1 MKPALSLVLDA
12 ILMLC
17 KLGRHNY
24 QHKGYSMPFGQTENI
39 NQLWAGVLV
48 EELLRQHVIQFYI
61 SPGSRSTPLTI
72 AVARNPGAKSH
83 ICYDERQAAFMAL
96 GYARATNKP
105 AVLICTSGTAA
116 ANYYPA
122 VIEAASEQLPLIVL
136 SADRPPELRATGANQ
151 TIDQQH
157 LFGGYPVFFMDLP
170 APDVNVPLRYLL
182 STVDQ
187 AVFNTLGPRA
197 GVAHLN
203 CMFREPLAPKKQQ
216 IPDGYLQEIY
226 DWSLSDE
233 PFTRIVSG
241 QPAPRSNQFK
251 DLQQNI
257 RNKRVGMLI
266 VGRLKNEEERIAVRE
281 IAGKLKCP
289 VFADISS
296 GLRLDSTLQN
306 LIPHF
311 DLLLLSNKL
320 KNKFAGMTVL
330 HLGGKYVSKRLMQ
343 FLEKHD
349 GRQIQIHDNRQRLD
363 PGLSMD
369 IRVECSLPDFNS
381 ILGSHDDNH
390 PVLDFIKQADND
402 VAQLIKTFSEEE
414 KELNELAITRSLSDL
429 LSADTGLFL
438 SSSMPVR
445 DMDMYGLPGSKDI
458 VHIAAN
464 RGASGIDGVISSS
477 LGYSHGLQKA
487 VTLLIGDIAFLH
499 DLSALQ
505 FINAHVQPLTIVLVN
520 NGGGGI
526 FSFLPVSEYSEV
538 FETFFATP
546 HKWTFADTAR
556 QFNLAYFQPQSITDF
571 EHDYRQVQTGG
582 KPALIE
588 LITDRQ
594 ANTRSQRALQK
605 SIKSFLDKQ

>member
-1 MKPALSLVLDA
+1 
-12 ILMLC
+12 
-17 KLGRHNY
+17 
-24 QHKGYSMPFGQTENI
+24 MPFGQTENI

>member
-1 MKPALSLVLDA
+1 
-12 ILMLC
+12 
-17 KLGRHNY
+17 
-24 QHKGYSMPFGQTENI
+24 MPFGQAENI
-39 NQLWAGVLV
+39 NQLWAGALV
-48 EELLRQHVIQFYI
+48 EELLRHHVIQFYI

-72 AVARNPGAKSH
+72 AVARNPGTKAH

-96 GYARATNKP
+96 GYARATHQP

-157 LFGGYPVFFMDLP
+157 LFGSYPVFFMDMP
-170 APDVNVPLRYLL
+170 APDGNVPLRYLL

-187 AVFNTLGPRA
+187 AVFNTRGPKA

-203 CMFREPLAPKKQQ
+203 CMFREPLAPKKQP
-216 IPDGYLQEIY
+216 IPEGYLQDIY
-226 DWSLSDE
+226 DWSQSDE
-233 PFTRIVSG
+233 PFTRIIAA
-241 QPAPRSNQFK
+241 QPAPVSNPLK
-251 DLQQNI
+251 DLQRMI
-257 RNKRVGMLI
+257 YNKRVGMLV

-281 IAGKLKCP
+281 IANKLKCP

-296 GLRLDSTLQN
+296 GLRLDSTVQN
-306 LIPHF
+306 CIPHF
-311 DLLLLSNKL
+311 DLLLLSNNL
-320 KNKFAGMTVL
+320 KKKFSSMTVL

-343 FLEKHD
+343 FLENHD
-349 GRQIQIHDNRQRLD
+349 GQQIHVHDNRQRLD

-369 IRVECSLPDFNS
+369 IRVECSLSGFNS
-381 ILGSHDDNH
+381 MLDGYDEKH
-390 PVLDFIKQADND
+390 PVLDFIKQTDNE
-402 VAQLIKTFSEEE
+402 VAQRIKTFCEAEND
-414 KELNELAITRSLSDL
+414 LNELSIVQSLSDL
-429 LSADTGLFL
+429 LPADSGLFL

-445 DMDMYGLPGSKDI
+445 DMDMYGLPGGKNI

-464 RGASGIDGVISSS
+464 RGASGIDGVISSA
-477 LGYSHGLQKA
+477 LGYSHGLQKG

-499 DLSALQ
+499 DLSAIQ
-505 FINAHVQPLTIVLVN
+505 FLKTHLYPFTIVLVN

-526 FSFLPVSEYSEV
+526 FSFLPVSEYSDV
-538 FETFFATP
+538 FEPYFATP

-556 QFNLAYFQPQSITDF
+556 QFNLAYFQPQSLADF
-571 EHDYRQVQTGG
+571 EHDYRLVQTSG

-594 ANTRSQRALQK
+594 ANVRSQRALQK
-605 SIKSFLDKQ
+605 AIKSFLDKQ